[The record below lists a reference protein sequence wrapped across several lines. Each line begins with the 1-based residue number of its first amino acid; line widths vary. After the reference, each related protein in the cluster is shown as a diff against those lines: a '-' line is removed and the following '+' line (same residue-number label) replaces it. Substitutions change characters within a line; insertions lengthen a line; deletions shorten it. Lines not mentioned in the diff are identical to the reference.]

1 MQPNS
6 RSINL
11 EELWSVWGKYA
22 EYRKGQISPSTYLRD
37 YRKVTRRLEKMR
49 AGAPELST
57 AIEIRDWLLS
67 CYSSE
72 TTRRT
77 IQQFSSAGKWAV
89 ESDLI
94 PRNVFEGLQRHLKPK
109 RPSEKAWASFTAA
122 ERDRIIQAFEL
133 HEPFYSTW
141 VKFLFWT
148 GCRPE
153 EASALRC
160 EHIAQDF
167 SEMLIREAL
176 PSDMRQAQGT
186 KNGKITR
193 YPCNSRLQTLLKQQT
208 KGGLQGESFVF
219 PGREGGRFN
228 YHNFQT
234 RYWRPIVLELV
245 KSGQVAFYLSQY
257 HCRHTWITLSL
268 EHLPVADVSYL
279 ARVSTNV
286 LYQHYAG
293 RSRNV
298 SIPEF

>member
-1 MQPNS
+1 MQLTS

-11 EELWSVWGKYA
+11 EELWSVWGKYS
-22 EYRKGQISPSTYLRD
+22 EYRKSQIARSTYLRD

-49 AGAPELST
+49 VGAPNLAS

-67 CYSSE
+67 SYSPE

-77 IQQFSSAGKWAV
+77 IQQFSAAGKWAV
-89 ESDLI
+89 ESDLM

-109 RPSEKAWASFTAA
+109 KPSEKAWASFTAL
-122 ERDRIIQAFEL
+122 ERDRIIQAFDEKDK
-133 HEPFYSTW
+133 FYSSW
-141 VKFLFWT
+141 VRFLFWT

-153 EASALRC
+153 EASALKWG
-160 EHIAQDF
+160 HVSQDF
-167 SEMLIREAL
+167 SEMMIREAL
-176 PSDMRQAQGT
+176 PSDMSQTQGT

-193 YPCNSRLQTLLKQQT
+193 YPCNLRLQNLLKQQAHNKT
-208 KGGLQGESFVF
+208 DSESFVF
-219 PGREGGRFN
+219 PGRDGGRFN

-234 RYWRPIVLELV
+234 RYWRPLVLELV
-245 KSGQVAFYLSQY
+245 ESGQVAFYLPQY

-279 ARVSTNV
+279 ARVSTQV

-293 RSRNV
+293 RSRKV